1 MTEATQRPWN
11 RGENGRDTFGI
22 YAANGKRIA
31 EVLPRPADDDFGF
44 PDEAIAN
51 ADLIVKAGNSHDAL
65 VAALDNFLA
74 WIDSP
79 DLEWGGVPET
89 PELVAVRAAL
99 EAAK

>member
-1 MTEATQRPWN
+1 MTYYDVIINE
-11 RGENGRDTFGI
+11 RD
-22 YAANGKRIA
+22 NLEK
-31 EVLPRPADDDFGF
+31 
-44 PDEAIAN
+44 
-51 ADLIVKAGNSHDAL
+51 LILLRDQQHGAL

-89 PELVAVRAAL
+89 PELVALREAL